1 MRWSPTDDLQ
11 PPHTDLLL
19 YFGINAYDFKMIS
32 SLCVCGKY
40 YASDMFEQMST
51 AKPVWMWYDR

>member
-51 AKPVWMWYDR
+51 AKPVWM